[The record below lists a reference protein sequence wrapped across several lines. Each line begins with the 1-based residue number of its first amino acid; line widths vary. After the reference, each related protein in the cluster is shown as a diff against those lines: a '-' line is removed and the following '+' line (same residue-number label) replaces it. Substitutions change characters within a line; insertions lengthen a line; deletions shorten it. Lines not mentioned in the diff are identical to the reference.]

1 MTILA
6 LTQENFAEVTEKN
19 EIVLIDFW
27 AEWCQPCHSFS
38 KIFEKV
44 ASNNTDIVFG
54 NVNVETQ
61 PELTTEFNVQSIPFL
76 VVMRRKVVLY
86 SGSGELPEKAVQDLI
101 EQAKNL
107 DMEFVLKKLHYN
119 EAE

>member
-1 MTILA
+1 MKILT
-6 LTQENFAEVTEKN
+6 LTQENFGEVTEKS
-19 EIVLIDFW
+19 EILLIDFW
-27 AEWCQPCHSFS
+27 AEWCQPCHTFS

-44 ASNNTDIVFG
+44 ASNNSDVVFG
-54 NVNVETQ
+54 KVNIEAQ
-61 PELTTEFNVQSIPFL
+61 PELTAEFNVQSIPFL

-107 DMEFVLKKLHYN
+107 DMELVLKKLHYN